1 MQISYQTKRVT
12 LQDIGGYLDMSSDTS
27 YTRNQID
34 TKDANTSNAISTRIN
49 NLPIIDL
56 QPYQLISNSYTK
68 SQNEIT
74 SNYILN
80 TSNAISFLLEDT
92 IDLATTGRSILL
104 SAINSSNYILNTS
117 DAISFLLEDTIDLAM
132 TGRSIA
138 LLSARN
144 SSNYILNTSNV
155 ISTRINNTIIP
166 FTNVITS
173 SGSGTYF
180 CVR

>member
-1 MQISYQTKRVT
+1 
-12 LQDIGGYLDMSSDTS
+12 
-27 YTRNQID
+27 
-34 TKDANTSNAISTRIN
+34 
-49 NLPIIDL
+49 
-56 QPYQLISNSYTK
+56 
-68 SQNEIT
+68 
-74 SNYILN
+74 
-80 TSNAISFLLEDT
+80 
-92 IDLATTGRSILL
+92 LATTGRSIALL

-138 LLSARN
+138 LLSAIN

-180 CVR
+180 CVLWGGENIIFILLKKSRRDFKAVSGVLWKRERSGRRNKSNHASFII